1 MKFST
6 MVAGAATMAA
16 IGMAAGMMSPTRSS
30 RRMRRKVNSAMRAVG
45 SAADSLGGMIS
56 DVF

>member
-1 MKFST
+1 MKMTT
-6 MVAGAATMAA
+6 MIAGAATMAA
-16 IGMAAGMMSPTRSS
+16 IGLAAGMMSPAHNS